1 MLMQQ
6 HAVSVP
12 IVTLGLRSPGK
23 TSPIRGRT
31 MKEYEDQLSQLKKEN
46 FNLKLRIYFLEER
59 MGHMSSADDKDD
71 PVKKNI
77 ELKVKCSFSLKVF
90 VCAASVTALKNIKRA
105 VK

>member
-1 MLMQQ
+1 
-6 HAVSVP
+6 
-12 IVTLGLRSPGK
+12 
-23 TSPIRGRT
+23 
-31 MKEYEDQLSQLKKEN
+31 
-46 FNLKLRIYFLEER
+46 

-90 VCAASVTALKNIKRA
+90 VCAASVTALRNIKRA